1 MDGYGGGGGVTGK
14 FMASVALLLVVPF
27 MERKKKKH
35 GREVF
40 YLGHIECER
49 WQLGRCC
56 ESGSERSHLTM
67 SLLRDLGL

>member
-27 MERKKKKH
+27 MERKKKH